1 MNILNLSGNIVRLRR
16 ERKITQEELADF
28 IGVTKASVSKWENRQ
43 STPDIMLLPKLA
55 SFFGVTIDELMGY
68 EAQLSKEQIRRYYSE
83 LLENFVKLPFSE
95 AMGEVRIMTHTYYS
109 CYPFLLQICVLY
121 LNHFMLA
128 EKEEERKTILQ
139 EAVLL
144 CDRILSMC
152 SDMGICGDA
161 LSIKATLNLQLG
173 KINEVIETLEPIADP
188 TRLSS
193 NNESLLIQAYQMAGK
208 MEQAKS
214 YTQITMYLQ
223 IVKLVGNSI
232 CELILYSDQYERCK
246 ETIKRTLGMI
256 EIYKIETLHPNL
268 AAQFYYQMA
277 AVCAINEKN
286 EEALNALSWF
296 EKCVNTLVSA
306 DAPTLHGDDYFD
318 RLQEWIE
325 RLPLGEQ
332 APRDKIFIRK
342 STMAALEHP
351 MFINLREREEFRR
364 IYHRVSSMLSESLKE
379 EKKDAEN

>member
-1 MNILNLSGNIVRLRR
+1 MNALNLSGNIVRLRR
-16 ERKITQEELADF
+16 ERKITQEELADS

-43 STPDIMLLPKLA
+43 SMPDILLLPKLA

-68 EAQLSKEQIRRYYSE
+68 EAQLSTEQIRRCYAQLS
-83 LLENFVKLPFSE
+83 ENFVKLPFAE
-95 AMGEVRIMTHTYYS
+95 AMDKVRTMTHSYYS

-128 EKEEERKTILQ
+128 EKEEHKTILQ
-139 EAVLL
+139 EAVFL

-152 SDMGICGDA
+152 SDMEICGDA

-173 KINEVIETLEPIADP
+173 KIDEVIETLEPIADP

-193 NNESLLIQAYQMAGK
+193 NNDSLLIQAYQMAGELEK
-208 MEQAKS
+208 AKS
-214 YTQITMYLQ
+214 YTQITIYLQ
-223 IVKLVGNSI
+223 IVKLIGNAI
-232 CELILYSDQYERCK
+232 CELSLYNNEYKRCQ
-246 ETIKRTLGMI
+246 ETIQRTMGII
-256 EIYKIETLHPNL
+256 EVFQIEKLHPNL

-277 AVCAINEKN
+277 SVCAINEKN
-286 EEALNALSWF
+286 EEALKALSCF
-296 EKCVNTLVSA
+296 EKCVNTLVST

-342 STMAALEHP
+342 STMAALDHP
-351 MFINLREREEFRR
+351 MFIKLREREEFRR
-364 IYHRVSSMLSESLKE
+364 IYHRVSSMLSETSKE
-379 EKKDAEN
+379 EKIRC